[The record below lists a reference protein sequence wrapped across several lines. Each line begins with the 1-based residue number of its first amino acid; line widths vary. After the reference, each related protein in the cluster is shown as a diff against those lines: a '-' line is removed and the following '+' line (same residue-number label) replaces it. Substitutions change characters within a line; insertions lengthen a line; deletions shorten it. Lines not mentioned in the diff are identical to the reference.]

1 MSPQPP
7 SVKLVAVI
15 LERGGRDEMRF
26 VPLCADCDKLVLDLT
41 QANVAVVGHRYD
53 GMTPAGIHHGA
64 KVSRLGG
71 FAQVFCWECDR
82 KQEMNNIPWSNAALT
97 FRDCDD
103 PAQQRL
109 SPTFRC
115 VTKRKP
121 VAAGTLR

>member
-1 MSPQPP
+1 MRSQPS

-15 LERGGRDEMRF
+15 LERSGRDEMRF
-26 VPLCADCDKLVLDLT
+26 VPCCAGCDKLLLDLT
-41 QANVAVVGHRYD
+41 QANVAVVGHTYN
-53 GMTPAGIHHGA
+53 GMTPAGTHNGA

-71 FAQVFCWECDR
+71 QAQVFCWECDG
-82 KQEMNNIPWSNAALT
+82 KQETNNIPWSNAALT
-97 FRDCDD
+97 FRDHDD

-121 VAAGTLR
+121 LAAGTLR